1 MFIGR
6 KAELNELNKEY
17 NKAGFRFVVI
27 YGRRRVGK
35 TSLITQFIAGKKTI
49 FYIAIEQND
58 KSALESFSE
67 KVLEVFPS
75 AKSMIDVFPTWE
87 KAFSYIAQESN
98 GNRVILVIDEYPYLV
113 NSNNSLSSLLQKLI
127 DTTFK
132 DSQLFLLLCGS
143 SMSFMENQILGYQSP
158 LYGRRTAQFK
168 LEAFDFFDST
178 LFYPQFS
185 LVDKMVAYA
194 SFGGIPQYLHYL
206 SESKDIYTAIYENF
220 FTKTGPLYEEP
231 ENLLKQELREPA
243 IYNTII
249 SAIATGSSQLNE
261 IATKSGEDSKKCA
274 KYLKSLISLQIIEKE
289 YPIGRETERNCI
301 YKLRDLMFR
310 FWYRFIPQYTMNI
323 ESLMG
328 QQILE
333 HQIIP
338 TLNHYIG
345 PIFEEVCKQYLIRNN
360 ILGSLPFPFFK
371 IGRWWGA
378 NPATKTQV
386 EIDIIATGENRTFFG
401 ECKWTKEPLGCKV
414 LENLKTKSAILKQ
427 YPNQYFILFSKSGFT
442 DQLIGIAKNDDRI
455 ELINYDS
462 SFFSFP

>member
-6 KAELNELNKEY
+6 ESELSELNKEY

-35 TSLITQFIAGKKTI
+35 TSLITQFLAGKKAI

-75 AKSMIDVFPTWE
+75 AKSVIDVFPSWE
-87 KAFSYIAQESN
+87 KVFTYIAQESN
-98 GNRVILVIDEYPYLV
+98 GNRVVLAIDEYPYLV
-113 NSNNSLSSLLQKLI
+113 NSNHTLSSLLQKLI

-185 LVDKMVAYA
+185 LEDKMLAYA
-194 SFGGIPQYLHYL
+194 TFGGIPQYLNYIR
-206 SESKDIYTAIYENF
+206 ESKDIYAAIYENF

-249 SAIATGSSQLNE
+249 SAIAKGSSRLNE

-338 TLNHYIG
+338 NLNHYIG
-345 PIFEEVCKQYLIRNN
+345 PIFEEVCKQYLIRNM
-360 ILGSLPFPFFK
+360 LGSLPFPFFK
-371 IGRWWGA
+371 IGRWWGT
-378 NPATKTQV
+378 NPETKTQA
-386 EIDIIATGENRTFFG
+386 EIDIIAIGENKTLIG
-401 ECKWTKEPLGCKV
+401 ECKWTKEPIGCKV
-414 LENLKTKSAILKQ
+414 LEDLKIKSAILKQ
-427 YPNQYFILFSKSGFT
+427 FPNQYFVLFSKSGFT
-442 DQLIGIAKNDDRI
+442 DQLIEIAKNDDRV
-455 ELINYDS
+455 ELIHYDS
-462 SFFSFP
+462 SFLAFHH